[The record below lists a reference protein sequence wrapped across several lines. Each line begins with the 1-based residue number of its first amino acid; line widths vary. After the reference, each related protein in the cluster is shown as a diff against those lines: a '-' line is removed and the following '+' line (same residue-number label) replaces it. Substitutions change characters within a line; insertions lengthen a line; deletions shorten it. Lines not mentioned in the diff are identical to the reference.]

1 MKTSGKLLSV
11 FGIIGGLIVGF
22 FIGISVEYPNVDNSM
37 ISGTVGK
44 VNNYRKAQG
53 SINEIELKNELA
65 SDTLKLKSVQQYLN
79 FQYLTAVKMAG
90 DIQIALTEAN
100 AVDAFKTT
108 NQASIASLTDYQK
121 FLSSARTDLLLAIAV
136 CKDPEKTD
144 PVMLKEIL
152 NQANNMIAQ
161 LNFKNRTV
169 LEFIDS
175 LASYI
180 NNNQAEKNEGLKKVH
195 DQLTLNEIKTAFMT
209 NNKLIVKSFD
219 KKQLFTNV
227 EKLNFFFD
235 QQSLNNQ
242 IKQDIEKIGSWDA
255 EKLGVTDSEKL
266 GNTDKESFGVVND
279 SELLGVLLFDAEK
292 LGGGFTDAEKLGTGF
307 TDTEKLGAGYT
318 DAEKLGIIMDSE
330 KLGKKMD
337 SEKMGIYD
345 SDVLGFLFN

>member
-22 FIGISVEYPNVDNSM
+22 FIGISVEYPNVDDSM
-37 ISGTVGK
+37 ISGTIGK

-53 SINEIELKNELA
+53 SITEIELKNELA
-65 SDTLKLKSVQQYLN
+65 SDTLKLKSVQQHLN

-90 DIQIALTEAN
+90 DIQFALTEAN

-144 PVMLKEIL
+144 PAILKDLL
-152 NQANNMIAQ
+152 NQANNKIAQ
-161 LNFKNRTV
+161 INFKNRIV
-169 LEFIDS
+169 LDFIDA

-180 NNNQAEKNEGLKKVH
+180 TVNKSDNIEELKKVH
-195 DQLTLNEIKTAFMT
+195 DLLTLNELNSALITHD
-209 NNKLIVKSFD
+209 KLIVKSFD
-219 KKQLFTNV
+219 KKQLFTDV
-227 EKLNFFFD
+227 EKLNYYFD

-255 EKLGVTDSEKL
+255 EKLGVTDAEKLGGNFNDTEKLGSIFNDSEKL
-266 GNTDKESFGVVND
+266 GTILND
-279 SELLGVLLFDAEK
+279 LEKLGMYNDAEK
-292 LGGGFTDAEKLGTGF
+292 LGQ
-307 TDTEKLGAGYT
+307 
-318 DAEKLGIIMDSE
+318 
-330 KLGKKMD
+330 KMD
-337 SEKMGIYD
+337 SEKMGSYD
-345 SDVLGFLFN
+345 AEVLGSFFN